1 MVTGYEQIELNTLP
15 VPDTEQVLVSS
26 IYKSSENILIL
37 RKISDL
43 TELQNSW
50 EEVQQ
55 FVAGN
60 IQSNLEVLGISD
72 HLAWNIYI
80 LYLVNFA
87 IPHKLEN
94 EIESNKFCCKKYIVH
109 VSTHDDD
116 SIIENAIIDQ
126 IPLFAHFEVEGTQAA
141 ASSDTII
148 KEKIFQQSSQ
158 SPLARKFLEKQ
169 NIEQI
174 LDPIDIN
181 QFIDS
186 LEQEEQ

>member
-1 MVTGYEQIELNTLP
+1 MINGYEQIELDTLP
-15 VPDTEQVLVSS
+15 VPESEQVLVSS
-26 IYKSSENILIL
+26 IYKSSENILIFK
-37 RKISDL
+37 RISDL

-60 IQSNLEVLGISD
+60 VQSNLEILGISA

-80 LYLVNFA
+80 IYLVTFA
-87 IPHKLEN
+87 VPYKLEN

-109 VSTHDDD
+109 VSTLDDD
-116 SIIENAIIDQ
+116 SIIVSEIIDQ
-126 IPLFAHFEVEGTQAA
+126 IPLFAQFEVEGTQAA

-148 KEKIFQQSSQ
+148 KEKIFQQSNH

>member
-1 MVTGYEQIELNTLP
+1 MIDGYEQIELNTLQ
-15 VPDTEQVLVSS
+15 VPDSEQVLVSS

-60 IQSNLEVLGISD
+60 IQSNLEFLGISD
-72 HLAWNIYI
+72 HLAWNLYI
-80 LYLVNFA
+80 LYLVNF
-87 IPHKLEN
+87 IVPHKLIN
-94 EIESNKFCCKKYIVH
+94 EIESNKFCCKKYLVEVTNLDNETIIEN
-109 VSTHDDD
+109 
-116 SIIENAIIDQ
+116 SIIEQ
-126 IPLFAHFEVEGTQAA
+126 IPLFAKFEIGNTQAA

-174 LDPIDIN
+174 VDPSDIN
-181 QFIDS
+181 QFLDS
-186 LEQEEQ
+186 LEQEEH

>member
-1 MVTGYEQIELNTLP
+1 MVTGYEQIELNVLQ
-15 VPDTEQVLVSS
+15 VPDSEQVLLSS

-37 RKISDL
+37 RKISNL

-80 LYLVNFA
+80 VYLVTFLV
-87 IPHKLEN
+87 PYKLEN

-109 VSTHDDD
+109 VSTLDDD
-116 SIIENAIIDQ
+116 SIIVNEIIGQ
-126 IPLFAHFEVEGTQAA
+126 IPLFAQFEVEGTQAA

-148 KEKIFQQSSQ
+148 KDKIFQQSNR

-174 LDPIDIN
+174 VDPIDIN
-181 QFIDS
+181 QFLDS
-186 LEQEEQ
+186 LEQGEQ